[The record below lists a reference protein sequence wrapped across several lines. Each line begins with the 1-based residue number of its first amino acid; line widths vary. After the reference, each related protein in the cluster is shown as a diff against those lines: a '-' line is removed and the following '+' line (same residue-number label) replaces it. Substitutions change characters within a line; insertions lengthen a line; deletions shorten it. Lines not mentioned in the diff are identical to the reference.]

1 MGIWKNAIEWIPEG
15 TPVGF
20 NKLEYWKTIGFDNK
34 GGRATLAG
42 DAAHPMTPQR
52 GQGLNH
58 AICDVANLA
67 SALNK
72 AQKGELSLNDAVSEY
87 DTEMIKRGGDEVQA
101 ALVNTKMV
109 HDWNFLLQ
117 SPLMSKSATREY

>member
-1 MGIWKNAIEWIPEG
+1 
-15 TPVGF
+15 V
-20 NKLEYWKTIGFDNK
+20 YWKTIEFDNK
-34 GGRATLAG
+34 AGRATLAG

-58 AICDVANLA
+58 AICDVANLV

-72 AQKGELSLNDAVSEY
+72 AQKGELSLNDAVSKY

-109 HDWNFLLQ
+109 HDWNSLLQ
-117 SPLMSKSATREY
+117 SPLVGKSASREY

>member
-1 MGIWKNAIEWIPEG
+1 
-15 TPVGF
+15 V
-20 NKLEYWKTIGFDNK
+20 YWKTVRFDNK

-42 DAAHPMTPQR
+42 DAAHLMILQR
-52 GQGLNH
+52 GQGLNY
-58 AICDVANLA
+58 AICDVANLV

-87 DTEMIKRGGDEVQA
+87 DTEMIKRGGDEVQK

-109 HDWNFLLQ
+109 HDWNSLLQ
-117 SPLMSKSATREY
+117 SPLMSKSVAREY